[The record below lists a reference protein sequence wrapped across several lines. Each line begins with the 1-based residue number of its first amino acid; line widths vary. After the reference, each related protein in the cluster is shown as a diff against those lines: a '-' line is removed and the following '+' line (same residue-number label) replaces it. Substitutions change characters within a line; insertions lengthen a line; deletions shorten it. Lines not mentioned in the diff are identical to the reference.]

1 MPYHQWCA
9 AGREVP
15 GSGKKRAFW
24 AWFWEGVLLRPL
36 LPLLSLFQGDA
47 GPPGPPGAP
56 GVVGFPGQ
64 PGPRG
69 EMGQPG
75 PSGERVSALE
85 AARGDLVTSG
95 LLNLV
100 CGEEKGAQAL
110 PQGLQSWRSQRGGR
124 SPSHPLPLLFHCSHR
139 VWQVSRGEREPQ
151 VPWGHRDHQ
160 GQR

>member
-1 MPYHQWCA
+1 MPHHQWCA

-15 GSGKKRAFW
+15 RSGKKAFW
-24 AWFWEGVLLRPL
+24 AWFWEGVLLGPF

-64 PGPRG
+64 TGLRG

-75 PSGERVSALE
+75 PSGERVSVLG
-85 AARGDLVTSG
+85 AACRDLVTSG

-100 CGEEKGAQAL
+100 VGEEKGPRPCLRGFSLGGAIGEE
-110 PQGLQSWRSQRGGR
+110 GLQVILCLFCFIVPVGSGR
-124 SPSHPLPLLFHCSHR
+124 SP
-139 VWQVSRGEREPQ
+139 GERGSPGSLGATWTTRVSGE
-151 VPWGHRDHQ
+151 
-160 GQR
+160 